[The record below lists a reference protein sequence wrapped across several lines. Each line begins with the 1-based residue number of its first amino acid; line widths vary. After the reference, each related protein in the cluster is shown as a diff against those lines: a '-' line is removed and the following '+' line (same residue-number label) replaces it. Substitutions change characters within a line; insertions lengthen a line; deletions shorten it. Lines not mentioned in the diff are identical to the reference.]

1 MNTTTTD
8 NVIGS
13 ADLMAKVMGRV
24 GEIYVARN
32 ATVTVIV
39 CDGMTYLINNRA
51 GGSAIVNPVPSYWC
65 KSIDWRGTLSSYMAH
80 GMIPPASDSDWTY
93 TQVKDHDLDLMG
105 ITPEWRAK
113 RVAYFAG
120 RV

>member
-1 MNTTTTD
+1 MNEAN
-8 NVIGS
+8 NVINVT
-13 ADLMAKVMGRV
+13 DLTAKLMGRV

-32 ATVTVIV
+32 ATVTVII
-39 CDGMTYLINNRA
+39 CDGTTYLINNLCVGTA
-51 GGSAIVNPVPSYWC
+51 VINPVPDYWC
-65 KSIDWRGTLSSYMAH
+65 YSIEWRGMASDYMAH
-80 GMIPPASDSDWTY
+80 GMIPPASPSDWTY

-120 RV
+120 RC